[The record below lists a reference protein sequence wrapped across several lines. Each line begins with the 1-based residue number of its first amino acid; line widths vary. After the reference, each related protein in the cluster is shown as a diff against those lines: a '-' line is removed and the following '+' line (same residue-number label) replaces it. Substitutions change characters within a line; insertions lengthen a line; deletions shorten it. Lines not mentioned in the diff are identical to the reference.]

1 MKLQTALAISLI
13 FAIIADKTLQINGTN
28 LNPIHLY
35 MPQFTNNNLQF
46 KPTLLEEFMKA
57 IGSLTPKTSSGI
69 VEISARLTKI
79 CKTELTGPLT
89 NIINKSLQ
97 QGTFPSLLK
106 TSKVYPKYKKDPQ
119 LTWQLQ
125 TNLTGSNFP

>member
-1 MKLQTALAISLI
+1 MKLQTALATSLI
-13 FAIIADKTLQINGTN
+13 FATIADKTLQINGTN
-28 LNPIHLY
+28 LNPILLY

-46 KPTLLEEFMKA
+46 QPASLEEFMKA
-57 IGSLTPKTSSGI
+57 IGSLKPKTSYGI

-97 QGTFPSLLK
+97 QGTFLSLLK
-106 TSKVYPKYKKDPQ
+106 TSKVQ
-119 LTWQLQ
+119 
-125 TNLTGSNFP
+125 SIS